1 MALFIEIL
9 SSALIWMTPV
19 LLAALGGL
27 YTYHA
32 NVFNIS
38 MEGMML
44 TSAFLAVIGS
54 FFTGSF
60 ILATLIAIVGTLL
73 LSLLYHFLA
82 VTLKVDEFITG
93 LSINM
98 LSLGGTTY
106 LLRKLFG
113 VKGAFQSPDIVP
125 VPKLNIPFID
135 SIPIIGSVIN
145 NKNILVYLSIVI
157 VFLVF
162 YHIFYTVW
170 GLRLRTM
177 TEDPKVIFSIGISP
191 KVMRLKAILMSGLLC
206 ALSGVALSLGSVT
219 LFTENMSNG
228 RGWIALVL
236 IVMSRGNPIHILVTA
251 TLFGILDGFGLILQS
266 VSIPPQITQMTPYI
280 MTLIILYIYGRR
292 KRIEGV
298 EKNESYLGD

>member
-1 MALFIEIL
+1 MSLFVEIL
-9 SSALIWMTPV
+9 SSAIIWATPI

-54 FFTGSF
+54 FFTGSW
-60 ILATLIAIVGTLL
+60 ILAILIAILGTLL
-73 LSLLYHFLA
+73 LSLLYNFLA
-82 VTLKVDEFITG
+82 VTLKVDEFVTG

-98 LSLGGTTY
+98 LALGGTTY

-113 VKGAFQSPDIVP
+113 VKGAFQSPKIIP
-125 VPKLNIPFID
+125 IPKLDIPIIEN
-135 SIPIIGSVIN
+135 IPIIGDIVS
-145 NKNILVYLSIVI
+145 NKNILVYLSVI
-157 VFLVF
+157 ITFLVL

-177 TEDPKVIFSIGISP
+177 TEDTKVLFSMGISP
-191 KVMRLKAILMSGLLC
+191 EKMKLKAILMSGLLC
-206 ALSGVALSLGSVT
+206 ALSGVALSLGSVS

-228 RGWIALVL
+228 RGWISLVL
-236 IVMSRGNPIHILVTA
+236 IVMSKGNPIHILVTA

-266 VSIPPQITQMTPYI
+266 VNIPPQITQMTPYI
-280 MTLIILYIYGRR
+280 MTLIILFIYGKR
-292 KRIEGV
+292 KKIEGV
-298 EKNESYLGD
+298 EKNENYLGD